1 MKVDKQL
8 VDKLANLSKLN
19 FTESEEQ
26 EIIKDLN
33 KMVDF
38 VDKLKEIPVD
48 GVEPLIY
55 MIDETNV
62 MREDEVKMEITKEE
76 ALKNAPLADSD
87 YFKVPKVLKK
97 K

>member
-19 FTESEEQ
+19 FTASEEQ
-26 EIIKDLN
+26 EIINDLN

-38 VDKLKEIPVD
+38 VDKLKEIPVK
-48 GVEPLIY
+48 GVEPLMY

-62 MREDEVKMEITKEE
+62 MREDEIKMEITKEE

-87 YFKVPKVLKK
+87 YLKVPRVLRKN
-97 K
+97 